1 MHCGQ
6 YHIGTAGK
14 RRLGAAHILCLSVC
28 MEDFSLTLEMTMRES
43 SSHQSLVTSYSS
55 LLSNFWDSHFSY
67 RHPERSR
74 GIFLALRSVS
84 HRHCR
89 KATPWCYTHPLF
101 IGLHGR
107 FLACA
112 RNDNTGADVSK
123 SPSLSVSAQSPVTK
137 HSSLL
142 ILSHSYFLSN
152 FWGSHFS
159 YRHLERSREIFLAL
173 RSVSHRH
180 CRETTPWCYTHPLFF
195 GLHGR
200 FLACA
205 RNDDTG
211 VRGLL
216 VTNHKSLAIR
226 PCFQI
231 FGAAIPRIVIPSAAE
246 GSFLHLRSVSHRHYT
261 EATPWCCTH
270 PLFIGL
276 QRRFLACARNDD
288 ARVF

>member
-14 RRLGAAHILCLSVC
+14 RRLGATHILCLSVC
-28 MEDFSLTLEMTMRES
+28 KEDFSLALEMTIRES
-43 SSHQSLVTSYSS
+43 DVSSSLSHQSQVPSYSS
-55 LLSNFWDSHFSY
+55 LLSNFWGSHFSY

-74 GIFLALRSVS
+74 WIFLALRSVS

-101 IGLHGR
+101 VGLHGR

-152 FWGSHFS
+152 FWGSHSS
-159 YRHLERSREIFLAL
+159 YRHPERSRGIFLAL

-180 CRETTPWCYTHPLFF
+180 GTET
-195 GLHGR
+195 
-200 FLACA
+200 
-205 RNDDTG
+205 
-211 VRGLL
+211 
-216 VTNHKSLAIR
+216 
-226 PCFQI
+226 
-231 FGAAIPRIVIPSAAE
+231 
-246 GSFLHLRSVSHRHYT
+246 
-261 EATPWCCTH
+261 TPWCCTH

-276 QRRFLACARNDD
+276 HGRFLAYARNDD
-288 ARVF
+288 TGV